1 MNKLK
6 VTDHGA
12 TPQGSNNHGTSGHR
26 VPQVAASG
34 MAMRTLVREPDR
46 SPQDVV
52 PCDRLQL
59 KSTINSLTGPKITP
73 MMQQYLE
80 IKAQHQDAILFY
92 RLGDFY
98 EMFFDDAV
106 TAAKVLGIT
115 LTSRN
120 SKDDENRVPLCG
132 IPYHAVSTY
141 LAKMIRAGFKVAIC
155 EQVEDPKEA
164 KGVVRR
170 AVVRVVTPGLVTDE
184 QLLDDKDNLYLAAIC
199 RKGKAW
205 GLSLLDLS
213 TGEFLVSERDDL
225 PALLDELGRLAP
237 SEILLPEEVGD
248 DSRLADTLRAY
259 LPQSC
264 LTKRPAA
271 GFHPETAR
279 QRLLEHFRVANLAGF
294 GCEELTAGIGAAG
307 ALLLYLQETQKTTL
321 DHIERLTPIEFD
333 HILLMDES
341 SRRNLELTQTLSGDA
356 REGSLLATLD
366 LCETP
371 MGARLL
377 KKNLLFPLQ
386 DAEAIRQRLDT
397 VEQFCL
403 APGLREELRQL
414 LTKVYDLERLNGRV
428 VLGTA
433 NARDL
438 TALKCSLAQLPKLKE
453 RLAGAHGLL
462 ANLGIMDELAELY
475 ALLET
480 GIREDAPVTLREGN
494 LIKHGYNEELDELV
508 SLLHDGKTL
517 ILGLETRERARTG
530 IANLKVGFNKIFGY
544 YIEISRGQLAHVP
557 EDFIRKQTLVNA
569 ERFITEEL
577 KEFEEKVTGAQE
589 KRLALEYRLFA
600 EIRAKAAEGSSRILH
615 TAGYL
620 ARIDFF
626 CCLAEAA
633 QKYRYTKPVIT
644 DGEAIIIREG
654 RHPVIERALPP
665 GRFVPNDI
673 HLDQEGEEVLI
684 ITGPNMAG
692 KSTVLR
698 QTALIT
704 LMAQMGSFVPAAA
717 AEIGVVDRIF
727 TRVGASDNLRRGQ
740 STFMVEMNET
750 ANILNNATE
759 RSLVILDEI
768 GRGTSTFDGL
778 SIAWAVAEEL
788 VNKNG
793 KGVKTIFA
801 THYHELTELAA
812 TNSRVKNYNIAV
824 REWNDTIIFLHKLL
838 PGGTNRSYGIQVAAL
853 AGVPARVVARAKE
866 LLHNIEQGEFNR
878 QGEPRI
884 ATSPGKR
891 KPPHP
896 GQLSL
901 FGGGESQ
908 AARRLREINP
918 DGLSPREALDL
929 LYELKRLADVE

>member
-1 MNKLK
+1 
-6 VTDHGA
+6 
-12 TPQGSNNHGTSGHR
+12 
-26 VPQVAASG
+26 
-34 MAMRTLVREPDR
+34 
-46 SPQDVV
+46 
-52 PCDRLQL
+52 
-59 KSTINSLTGPKITP
+59 

>member
-1 MNKLK
+1 MTN
-6 VTDHGA
+6 T
-12 TPQGSNNHGTSGHR
+12 TP
-26 VPQVAASG
+26 AS
-34 MAMRTLVREPDR
+34 V
-46 SPQDVV
+46 
-52 PCDRLQL
+52 
-59 KSTINSLTGPKITP
+59 KITP
-73 MMQQYLE
+73 MMQQYLA

-106 TAAKVLGIT
+106 TASKVLGIT

-132 IPYHAVSTY
+132 IPYHAVSSY
-141 LAKMIRAGFKVAIC
+141 LTKMIKAGFKVAIC

-170 AVVRVVTPGLVTDE
+170 EVVRVVTPGLVTDE
-184 QLLDDKDNLYLAAIC
+184 QLLDDKDNRYLAAIC
-199 RKGKAW
+199 QKGKNW

-213 TGEFLVSERDDL
+213 TGEFLVSEREDL
-225 PALLDELGRLAP
+225 PALLDELGRLSP
-237 SEILLPEEVGD
+237 SEILLPEESGEE
-248 DSRLADTLRAY
+248 SPLANELLAY

-264 LTKRPAA
+264 LTGRPAA
-271 GFHPETAR
+271 GFYPETAR
-279 QRLLEHFRVANLAGF
+279 QRLLEHFRVVNLAGF
-294 GCEELTAGIGAAG
+294 GCEELKAGVAAAG
-307 ALLLYLQETQKTTL
+307 ALLLYLQETQKTAL

-333 HILLMDES
+333 HVLLMDES
-341 SRRNLELTQTLSGDA
+341 SRRNLELTQTITGGT
-356 REGSLLATLD
+356 REGSLLDTLD

-386 DAEAIRQRLDT
+386 EVEAIRQRLDT
-397 VEQFCL
+397 VEQLYL
-403 APGLREELRQL
+403 APRLREELREL
-414 LTKVYDLERLNGRV
+414 LTRVYDLERLNGRV

-438 TALKCSLAQLPKLKE
+438 TALKCSLAQLPQLKE
-453 RLAGAHGLL
+453 KLAGTSGLL
-462 ANLGIMDELAELY
+462 ADLGTVDGLNELHD
-475 ALLET
+475 LLEA

-494 LIKHGYNEELDELV
+494 LIKSGYNAELDELV
-508 SLLHDGKTL
+508 SLLRDGKAL
-517 ILGLETRERARTG
+517 ILGLEARERTRTG
-530 IANLKVGFNKIFGY
+530 INNLKVGYNKIFGY

-557 EDFIRKQTLVNA
+557 DNFIRKQTLVNA
-569 ERFITEEL
+569 ERFITPEL
-577 KEFEEKVTGAQE
+577 KEFEEKVTGAQD
-589 KRLALEYRLFA
+589 KRLELEYRLFA
-600 EIRAKAAEGSSRILH
+600 AIRATAAEASSRILH
-615 TAGYL
+615 TAARL
-620 ARIDFF
+620 AQIDFF
-626 CCLAEAA
+626 CCLAEVA
-633 QKYRYTKPVIT
+633 QRYRYTKPVIT
-644 DGEAIIIREG
+644 AGEAIIITEG

-665 GRFVPNDI
+665 GRFVPNDV
-673 HLDQEGEEVLI
+673 HLDQESEEVLI

-704 LMAQMGSFVPAAA
+704 LMAQMGGFVPAAS

-750 ANILNNATE
+750 ANILNNATV

-853 AGVPARVVARAKE
+853 AGVPAKVVARAKE

-884 ATSPGKR
+884 ATSPRKK
-891 KPPHP
+891 KPPQP

-901 FGGGESQ
+901 FGGEESK
-908 AARRLREINP
+908 ATRRLREINP
-918 DGLSPREALDL
+918 DALSPREALDL
-929 LYELKRLADVE
+929 LYELKRLTDAE

>member
-1 MNKLK
+1 MTK
-6 VTDHGA
+6 T
-12 TPQGSNNHGTSGHR
+12 TPGS
-26 VPQVAASG
+26 V
-34 MAMRTLVREPDR
+34 
-46 SPQDVV
+46 
-52 PCDRLQL
+52 
-59 KSTINSLTGPKITP
+59 KITP

-106 TAAKVLGIT
+106 AASKVLGIT

-132 IPYHAVSTY
+132 IPYHAVSSY

-170 AVVRVVTPGLVTDE
+170 EVVRVVTPGLVTDE
-184 QLLDDKDNLYLAAIC
+184 QLLDDKDNRYLAAVC
-199 RKGKAW
+199 HKGKEW

-213 TGEFLVSERDDL
+213 TGEFLVSEREDKT
-225 PALLDELGRLAP
+225 ALLDELGRLAP
-237 SEILLPEEVGD
+237 SEILLPEEPGE
-248 DSRLADTLRAY
+248 DSPLSGELLTL

-264 LTKRPAA
+264 LTGRPPS
-271 GFHPETAR
+271 GFQPELAR
-279 QRLLEHFRVANLAGF
+279 QNLLEHFRVVNLAGF
-294 GCEELTAGIGAAG
+294 GCEEMRAGIGAAG
-307 ALLLYLQETQKTTL
+307 GLLLYLQETQKTAL

-333 HILLMDES
+333 NVLLMDDS
-341 SRRNLELTQTLSGDA
+341 SRRNLELTQTITGGT
-356 REGSLLATLD
+356 REGSLLDTLD

-386 DAEAIRQRLDT
+386 EVEPIRQRLDT
-397 VEQFCL
+397 VEQLYL
-403 APGLREELRQL
+403 APRLREDLRRL
-414 LTKVYDLERLNGRV
+414 LAKVYDLERLNGRV

-433 NARDL
+433 NGRDL
-438 TALKCSLAQLPKLKE
+438 TALKSSLAQLPMIKE
-453 RLAGAHGLL
+453 MLTGAQGLL
-462 ANLGIMDELAELY
+462 ADLGATLDELDELH
-475 ALLET
+475 ALLDA

-494 LIKHGYNEELDELV
+494 LIKRGYNEELDHLV
-508 SLLHDGKTL
+508 SLQHDGKSL
-517 ILGLETRERARTG
+517 ILGLEARERARTG
-530 IANLKVGFNKIFGY
+530 ITNLKVGFNRIFGY
-544 YIEISRGQLAHVP
+544 YIEISRGQLANVP
-557 EDFIRKQTLVNA
+557 DDFIRKQTLVNA
-569 ERFITEEL
+569 ERFITQEL
-577 KEFEEKVTGAQE
+577 KEFEEKITGAQD
-589 KRLALEYRLFA
+589 KRLELEYRLFS
-600 EIRAKAAEGSSRILH
+600 EIRATVAQASSRILH
-615 TAGYL
+615 PAACL

-626 CCLAEAA
+626 CCLAEGA
-633 QKYRYTKPVIT
+633 QKYRYTKPQVNA
-644 DGEAIIIREG
+644 GEAIIIKEG

-673 HLDQEGEEVLI
+673 HLDQESEEVLI

-704 LMAQMGSFVPAAA
+704 LMAQMGGFVPAAA

-750 ANILNNATE
+750 ANILNNATQ

-768 GRGTSTFDGL
+768 GRGTSSFVGL
-778 SIAWAVAEEL
+778 SIAWAVAEDL
-788 VNKNG
+788 VSKNG

-801 THYHELTELAA
+801 THYHELTELSA
-812 TNSRVKNYNIAV
+812 THQRVKNYNIAV

-884 ATSPGKR
+884 ATSPR
-891 KPPHP
+891 KKKSRPT

-901 FGGGESQ
+901 FNGGESP
-908 AARRLREINP
+908 AALRLREINP
-918 DGLSPREALDL
+918 DVLSPREALDM
-929 LYELKRLADVE
+929 LYELKRLTDAE

>member
-1 MNKLK
+1 M
-6 VTDHGA
+6 T
-12 TPQGSNNHGTSGHR
+12 TP
-26 VPQVAASG
+26 AS
-34 MAMRTLVREPDR
+34 V
-46 SPQDVV
+46 
-52 PCDRLQL
+52 
-59 KSTINSLTGPKITP
+59 KITP

-106 TAAKVLGIT
+106 TASKVLGIT

-132 IPYHAVSTY
+132 IPYHAVSSY
-141 LAKMIRAGFKVAIC
+141 LAKMIKAGFKVAIC

-170 AVVRVVTPGLVTDE
+170 EVVRVVTPGLVTDA
-184 QLLDDKDNLYLAAIC
+184 QLLDDKDNRYLAAIC
-199 RKGKAW
+199 HKGKAW

-213 TGEFLVSERDDL
+213 TGEFLVSQREDL

-237 SEILLPEEVGD
+237 SEILLPEEIVEA
-248 DSRLADTLRAY
+248 SSLTEELQAY
-259 LPQSC
+259 LPQSF
-264 LTKRPAA
+264 LTRRPAA

-294 GCEELTAGIGAAG
+294 GCEELKSGIGAAG
-307 ALLLYLQETQKTTL
+307 ALLLYLQETQKTAL

-333 HILLMDES
+333 HVLLMDDS
-341 SRRNLELTQTLSGDA
+341 SRRNLELTQTLSGGA
-356 REGSLLATLD
+356 REGSLLDTLD

-386 DAEAIRQRLDT
+386 EVEAIRRRLDT
-397 VEQFCL
+397 VEQLYL
-403 APGLREELRQL
+403 APRLREELREL

-438 TALKCSLAQLPKLKE
+438 TALKCSLAQLPPLTEKL
-453 RLAGAHGLL
+453 AAADGLL
-462 ANLGIMDELAELY
+462 ADLGTVDELTELH
-475 ALLET
+475 ALLEA

-494 LIKHGYNEELDELV
+494 LIKPGYNEELDELV
-508 SLLHDGKTL
+508 SLLRDGKAL
-517 ILGLETRERARTG
+517 ILGLEARERSRTG
-530 IANLKVGFNKIFGY
+530 INNLKVGFNKIFGY
-544 YIEISRGQLAHVP
+544 YLEISRGQLAHVP
-557 EDFIRKQTLVNA
+557 DDFIRKQTLVNA
-569 ERFITEEL
+569 ERFITPEL
-577 KEFEEKVTGAQE
+577 KEFEEKVTGAQD
-589 KRLALEYRLFA
+589 KRLELEYRLFA
-600 EIRAKAAEGSSRILH
+600 AIRATAAAASSRILH
-615 TAGYL
+615 TAGRL

-626 CCLAEAA
+626 CCLAEVA
-633 QKYRYTKPVIT
+633 QRYRYTKPIIT
-644 DGEAIIIREG
+644 AGEAIIITEG

-665 GRFVPNDI
+665 GRFVPNDV
-673 HLDQEGEEVLI
+673 HLDQESEEVLI

-704 LMAQMGSFVPAAA
+704 LMAQMGGFVPAAA

-750 ANILNNATE
+750 ANILNNATP

-793 KGVKTIFA
+793 RGVKTIFA

-812 TNSRVKNYNIAV
+812 TNNRVKNYNIAV

-853 AGVPARVVARAKE
+853 AGVPAKVVARAKE
-866 LLHNIEQGEFNR
+866 LLHNIE
-878 QGEPRI
+878 
-884 ATSPGKR
+884 
-891 KPPHP
+891 
-896 GQLSL
+896 
-901 FGGGESQ
+901 
-908 AARRLREINP
+908 
-918 DGLSPREALDL
+918 
-929 LYELKRLADVE
+929 

>member
-1 MNKLK
+1 M
-6 VTDHGA
+6 TTTA
-12 TPQGSNNHGTSGHR
+12 
-26 VPQVAASG
+26 
-34 MAMRTLVREPDR
+34 
-46 SPQDVV
+46 
-52 PCDRLQL
+52 
-59 KSTINSLTGPKITP
+59 TGPKITP

-132 IPYHAVSTY
+132 IPYHAVSSY
-141 LAKMIRAGFKVAIC
+141 LAKMIKAGFKVAIC

-170 AVVRVVTPGLVTDE
+170 EVVRVVTPGLVTDA
-184 QLLDDKDNLYLAAIC
+184 QLLDDKDNRYLAAIC
-199 RKGKAW
+199 QKGKDW

-213 TGEFLVSERDDL
+213 TGEFLVSEREDL
-225 PALLDELGRLAP
+225 ADLLDELGRLAP
-237 SEILLPEEVGD
+237 SEILLPEEAGE
-248 DSRLADTLRAY
+248 DSSLARELLAY
-259 LPQSC
+259 LPQNC
-264 LTKRPAA
+264 LTRRPSTS
-271 GFHPETAR
+271 FYPETAR

-294 GCEELTAGIGAAG
+294 GCEERKAGIAAAG
-307 ALLLYLQETQKTTL
+307 ALLLYLQETQKTAL

-333 HILLMDES
+333 QVLLMDES
-341 SRRNLELTQTLSGDA
+341 SRRNLELTQTLSGGA
-356 REGSLLATLD
+356 REGSLLDTLD

-386 DAEAIRQRLDT
+386 EVEAIRQRLDT
-397 VEQFCL
+397 VEQLYL
-403 APGLREELRQL
+403 APHLREDLRQL
-414 LTKVYDLERLNGRV
+414 LAKVYDLERLNGRV

-438 TALKCSLAQLPKLKE
+438 TALRLSLAQLPPLKKQ
-453 RLAGAHGLL
+453 LSGANGLL
-462 ANLGIMDELAELY
+462 ASLGEVDELAELSS
-475 ALLET
+475 LLES
-480 GIREDAPVTLREGN
+480 GIREDSPVTLREGN
-494 LIKHGYNEELDELV
+494 LIKPGYNAELDELV
-508 SLLHDGKTL
+508 SLLHDGKAL
-517 ILGLETRERARTG
+517 ILGLEARERTRTG
-530 IANLKVGFNKIFGY
+530 IGNLKVGFNKIFGY

-557 EDFIRKQTLVNA
+557 DDFIRKQTLVNA
-569 ERFITEEL
+569 ERFITPEL
-577 KEFEEKVTGAQE
+577 KEFEEKITGAQD
-589 KRLALEYRLFA
+589 KRLELEYRLFA
-600 EIRAKAAEGSSRILH
+600 AIRATVAEASSRILH
-615 TAGYL
+615 TAGQL
-620 ARIDFF
+620 AQIDFF

-633 QKYRYTKPVIT
+633 QKYRYSKPLINA
-644 DGEAIIIREG
+644 GEAIIIKEG

-673 HLDQEGEEVLI
+673 HLDQESEEVLI

-750 ANILNNATE
+750 ANILNNATQ

-793 KGVKTIFA
+793 RGVKTIFA

-812 TNSRVKNYNIAV
+812 TNNRVKNYNIAV
-824 REWNDTIIFLHKLL
+824 REWNDSIIFLHKLL

-884 ATSPGKR
+884 ATSPGKK

-901 FGGGESQ
+901 FTGEESG
-908 AARRLREINP
+908 AVRRLREINP
-918 DGLSPREALDL
+918 DALSPREALEL
-929 LYELKRLADVE
+929 LYELKRLADE

>member
-1 MNKLK
+1 MTN
-6 VTDHGA
+6 T
-12 TPQGSNNHGTSGHR
+12 TP
-26 VPQVAASG
+26 AS
-34 MAMRTLVREPDR
+34 V
-46 SPQDVV
+46 
-52 PCDRLQL
+52 
-59 KSTINSLTGPKITP
+59 KITP

-98 EMFFDDAV
+98 EMFFDDTV
-106 TAAKVLGIT
+106 TASKVLGIT

-132 IPYHAVSTY
+132 IPYHAVSSY

-170 AVVRVVTPGLVTDE
+170 EVVRVVTPGLVTDE
-184 QLLDDKDNLYLAAIC
+184 QLLDGKDNRYLAAIC
-199 RKGKAW
+199 QKGKEW

-213 TGEFLVSERDDL
+213 TGEFLVSERENL
-225 PALLDELGRLAP
+225 AALLDELGRLAP
-237 SEILLPEEVGD
+237 SEILLPEEFGED
-248 DSRLADTLRAY
+248 ASLANELLAY

-264 LTKRPAA
+264 LTRRPNA
-271 GFHPETAR
+271 GFYPETAR
-279 QRLLEHFRVANLAGF
+279 QRLLEHFRVVNLAGF
-294 GCEELTAGIGAAG
+294 GCEEMKPGIGAAG

-341 SRRNLELTQTLSGDA
+341 SRRNLELTQTITGGV
-356 REGSLLATLD
+356 REGSLLDTLD

-377 KKNLLFPLQ
+377 KKSLLFPLQ
-386 DAEAIRQRLDT
+386 EIAAIRQRLDT
-397 VEQFCL
+397 VEQLYL
-403 APGLREELRQL
+403 APRLREDLRL
-414 LTKVYDLERLNGRV
+414 LLAKVYDLERLNGRV

-433 NARDL
+433 NGRDL
-438 TALKCSLAQLPKLKE
+438 TALKCSLAQLPELKE
-453 RLAGAHGLL
+453 KLAGANGLL
-462 ANLGIMDELAELY
+462 ADLGANLDELAELR
-475 ALLET
+475 ALLEA
-480 GIREDAPVTLREGN
+480 GVREDAPVTLREGN
-494 LIKHGYNEELDELV
+494 LIKPGYNAELDELV
-508 SLLHDGKTL
+508 SLLRDGKAL
-517 ILGLETRERARTG
+517 ILGLESRERTRTG
-530 IANLKVGFNKIFGY
+530 INNLKVGFNKVFGY
-544 YIEISRGQLAHVP
+544 FIEISRGQLAHVP
-557 EDFIRKQTLVNA
+557 KDFIRKQTLVNA
-569 ERFITEEL
+569 ERFITPEL
-577 KEFEEKVTGAQE
+577 KEFEEKVTGAQD
-589 KRLALEYRLFA
+589 KRLELEYRLFGA
-600 EIRAKAAEGSSRILH
+600 IRATVAEASSRILH
-615 TAGYL
+615 AAARL
-620 ARIDFF
+620 AQMDFF
-626 CCLAEAA
+626 CCLAETA

-644 DGEAIIIREG
+644 AGESSIIKEG

-673 HLDQEGEEVLI
+673 HLDQESEEVLI

-704 LMAQMGSFVPAAA
+704 LMAQMGSFVPAAS

-750 ANILNNATE
+750 ANILNNATQ

-793 KGVKTIFA
+793 RGVKTIFA

-812 TNSRVKNYNIAV
+812 TNPRVKNYNIAV

-853 AGVPARVVARAKE
+853 AGVPAKVVARAKE

-884 ATSPGKR
+884 ATSPR
-891 KPPHP
+891 KKKPLHA

-908 AARRLREINP
+908 ATRRLRDINP

-929 LYELKRLADVE
+929 LYELKRLTDAE

>member
-1 MNKLK
+1 MTN
-6 VTDHGA
+6 TTH
-12 TPQGSNNHGTSGHR
+12 
-26 VPQVAASG
+26 AS
-34 MAMRTLVREPDR
+34 V
-46 SPQDVV
+46 
-52 PCDRLQL
+52 
-59 KSTINSLTGPKITP
+59 KITP

-106 TAAKVLGIT
+106 TASKVLGIT

-132 IPYHAVSTY
+132 IPYHAISSY
-141 LAKMIRAGFKVAIC
+141 LAKMIKAGFKVAIC

-170 AVVRVVTPGLVTDE
+170 EVVRVVTPGLVTDE
-184 QLLDDKDNLYLAAIC
+184 QLLDDKDNRYLAAIC
-199 RKGKAW
+199 QKGKEW

-213 TGEFLVSERDDL
+213 TGEFLVSEREDL
-225 PALLDELGRLAP
+225 AALLDELGRLAP
-237 SEILLPEEVGD
+237 SEILLPEESGVD
-248 DSRLADTLRAY
+248 ASLANELLAY

-264 LTKRPAA
+264 LTRRPNA
-271 GFHPETAR
+271 GFYPETAR
-279 QRLLEHFRVANLAGF
+279 QRLLEHFRVVNLAGF
-294 GCEELTAGIGAAG
+294 GCEEMKPGIAAAG
-307 ALLLYLQETQKTTL
+307 ALLLYLQETQKTAL

-341 SRRNLELTQTLSGDA
+341 SRRNLELTQTITDGV
-356 REGSLLATLD
+356 REGSLLDTLD

-377 KKNLLFPLQ
+377 KKSLLFPLQ
-386 DAEAIRQRLDT
+386 EVAAIRQRLDT
-397 VEQFCL
+397 VEQLYL
-403 APGLREELRQL
+403 APRLREVLCLL

-433 NARDL
+433 NGRDL
-438 TALKCSLAQLPKLKE
+438 TALKCSLAQLPALKE
-453 RLAGAHGLL
+453 KLAGANGLL
-462 ANLGIMDELAELY
+462 ADLGANLDELAELR
-475 ALLET
+475 ALLEA
-480 GIREDAPVTLREGN
+480 GVREDAPVTLREGN
-494 LIKHGYNEELDELV
+494 LIKAGYNAELDELI
-508 SLLHDGKTL
+508 SLLRDGKAL
-517 ILGLETRERARTG
+517 ILGLEARERARTG
-530 IANLKVGFNKIFGY
+530 IANLKVGFNKVFGY
-544 YIEISRGQLAHVP
+544 FIEISRGQLAHVP
-557 EDFIRKQTLVNA
+557 DDFIRKQTLVNA
-569 ERFITEEL
+569 ERFITPEL
-577 KEFEEKVTGAQE
+577 KEFEEKVTGAQD
-589 KRLALEYRLFA
+589 KRLELEYRLFA
-600 EIRAKAAEGSSRILH
+600 TIRTTVAEASSRILH
-615 TAGYL
+615 TATRL
-620 ARIDFF
+620 AQIDFF

-644 DGEAIIIREG
+644 AGEAIIIKEG

-673 HLDQEGEEVLI
+673 HLDQESEEVLI

-704 LMAQMGSFVPAAA
+704 LMAQMGSFVPAAS

-750 ANILNNATE
+750 ANILNSATQ

-793 KGVKTIFA
+793 RGVKTIFA

-812 TNSRVKNYNIAV
+812 TNNRVKNYNIAV

-853 AGVPARVVARAKE
+853 AGVPAKVVARAKE

-884 ATSPGKR
+884 ATSPKKK
-891 KPPHP
+891 KPPQP

-901 FGGGESQ
+901 FGGEESK
-908 AARRLREINP
+908 ATRRLREINP

-929 LYELKRLADVE
+929 LYELKRLTDAE

>member
-1 MNKLK
+1 MTK
-6 VTDHGA
+6 T
-12 TPQGSNNHGTSGHR
+12 TP
-26 VPQVAASG
+26 AS
-34 MAMRTLVREPDR
+34 V
-46 SPQDVV
+46 
-52 PCDRLQL
+52 
-59 KSTINSLTGPKITP
+59 KITP

-106 TAAKVLGIT
+106 TASKVLGIT

-132 IPYHAVSTY
+132 IPYHAISSY
-141 LAKMIRAGFKVAIC
+141 LAKMIKAGFKVAIC

-170 AVVRVVTPGLVTDE
+170 EVVRVVTPGLVTDE
-184 QLLDDKDNLYLAAIC
+184 QLLDDKENRYLAAIC
-199 RKGKAW
+199 HKGKVW

-213 TGEFLVSERDDL
+213 TGEFLVSEREDL
-225 PALLDELGRLAP
+225 PALLDELGRLSP
-237 SEILLPEEVGD
+237 SEILLPEETGGE
-248 DSRLADTLRAY
+248 SSLAGELLAY

-264 LTKRPAA
+264 LTGRPAA
-271 GFHPETAR
+271 GFYPETAR
-279 QRLLEHFRVANLAGF
+279 QRLLEHFRVVNLAGF
-294 GCEELTAGIGAAG
+294 GCEELKAGVAAAG
-307 ALLLYLQETQKTTL
+307 ALLLYLQETQKATL

-333 HILLMDES
+333 NVLLMDES
-341 SRRNLELTQTLSGDA
+341 SRRNLELTQTITGGT
-356 REGSLLATLD
+356 REGSLLDTLD

-386 DAEAIRQRLDT
+386 EVEAIRQRLDT
-397 VEQFCL
+397 VEQLYL
-403 APGLREELRQL
+403 APRLREELREL
-414 LTKVYDLERLNGRV
+414 LTRVYDLERLNGRV

-438 TALKCSLAQLPKLKE
+438 TALKCSLAQLPQLKE
-453 RLAGAHGLL
+453 KLAGASGLL
-462 ANLGIMDELAELY
+462 ADLGTVDALTELH
-475 ALLET
+475 ALLEA

-494 LIKHGYNEELDELV
+494 LIKPGYNAELDELV
-508 SLLHDGKTL
+508 SLLRDGKAL
-517 ILGLETRERARTG
+517 ILGLESRERERTG
-530 IANLKVGFNKIFGY
+530 INNLKVGFNKIFGY

-569 ERFITEEL
+569 ERFITPEL
-577 KEFEEKVTGAQE
+577 KEFEEKVTGAQD
-589 KRLALEYRLFA
+589 KRLDLEYRLFA
-600 EIRAKAAEGSSRILH
+600 AIRATAAEASSRILH
-615 TAGYL
+615 TAARL
-620 ARIDFF
+620 AQIDFF
-626 CCLAEAA
+626 CCLAEVA
-633 QKYRYTKPVIT
+633 QRYRYTKPVINA
-644 DGEAIIIREG
+644 GEAIIITEG

-665 GRFVPNDI
+665 GRFVPNDV

-704 LMAQMGSFVPAAA
+704 LMAQMGGFVPAAA

-750 ANILNNATE
+750 ANILNNATP

-853 AGVPARVVARAKE
+853 AGVPAKVVARAKE

-884 ATSPGKR
+884 ATSPR
-891 KPPHP
+891 KKKAQP

-901 FGGGESQ
+901 FGGEESK

-918 DGLSPREALDL
+918 DALSPREALDL
-929 LYELKRLADVE
+929 LYELKRLTDAE

>member
-1 MNKLK
+1 MTN
-6 VTDHGA
+6 T
-12 TPQGSNNHGTSGHR
+12 TP
-26 VPQVAASG
+26 AS
-34 MAMRTLVREPDR
+34 V
-46 SPQDVV
+46 
-52 PCDRLQL
+52 
-59 KSTINSLTGPKITP
+59 KITP

-98 EMFFDDAV
+98 EMFFDDTV
-106 TAAKVLGIT
+106 TASKVLGIT

-132 IPYHAVSTY
+132 IPYHAVSSY

-170 AVVRVVTPGLVTDE
+170 EVVRVVTPGLVTDE
-184 QLLDDKDNLYLAAIC
+184 QLLDGKDNRYLAAIC
-199 RKGKAW
+199 QKGKEW

-213 TGEFLVSERDDL
+213 TGEFLVSERENL
-225 PALLDELGRLAP
+225 AALLDELGRLAP
-237 SEILLPEEVGD
+237 SEILLPEEFGED
-248 DSRLADTLRAY
+248 ASLANELLAY

-264 LTKRPAA
+264 LTRRPNA
-271 GFHPETAR
+271 GFYPETAR
-279 QRLLEHFRVANLAGF
+279 QRLLEHFRVVNLAGF
-294 GCEELTAGIGAAG
+294 GCEEMKPGIGAAG

-341 SRRNLELTQTLSGDA
+341 SRRNLELTQTITGGV
-356 REGSLLATLD
+356 REGSLLDTLD

-377 KKNLLFPLQ
+377 KKSLLFPLQ
-386 DAEAIRQRLDT
+386 EIAAIRQRLDT
-397 VEQFCL
+397 VEQLYL
-403 APGLREELRQL
+403 APRLREDLRL
-414 LTKVYDLERLNGRV
+414 LLAKVYDLERLNGRV

-433 NARDL
+433 NGRDL
-438 TALKCSLAQLPKLKE
+438 TALKCSLAQLPELKE
-453 RLAGAHGLL
+453 KLAGANGLL
-462 ANLGIMDELAELY
+462 ADLGANLDELAELR
-475 ALLET
+475 ALLEA
-480 GIREDAPVTLREGN
+480 GVREDAPVTLREGN
-494 LIKHGYNEELDELV
+494 LIKPGYNAELDELV
-508 SLLHDGKTL
+508 SLLRDGKAL
-517 ILGLETRERARTG
+517 ILGLESRERTRTG
-530 IANLKVGFNKIFGY
+530 INNLKVGFNKVFGY
-544 YIEISRGQLAHVP
+544 FIEISRGQLAHVP
-557 EDFIRKQTLVNA
+557 KDFIRKQTLVNA
-569 ERFITEEL
+569 ERFITPEL
-577 KEFEEKVTGAQE
+577 KEFEEKVTGAQD
-589 KRLALEYRLFA
+589 KRLELEYRLFGA
-600 EIRAKAAEGSSRILH
+600 IRATVAEASSRILH
-615 TAGYL
+615 AAARL
-620 ARIDFF
+620 AQMDFF
-626 CCLAEAA
+626 CCLAETA

-644 DGEAIIIREG
+644 AGESIIIKEG

-673 HLDQEGEEVLI
+673 HLDQESEEVLI

-692 KSTVLR
+692 QSPVLR
-698 QTALIT
+698 QTALLT
-704 LMAQMGSFVPAAA
+704 LRAQRGSFVPAAS

-750 ANILNNATE
+750 ANILNNATQ

-793 KGVKTIFA
+793 RGVKTIFA

-812 TNSRVKNYNIAV
+812 TNPRVKNYNIAV

-853 AGVPARVVARAKE
+853 AGVPAKVVARAKE

-884 ATSPGKR
+884 ATSPR
-891 KPPHP
+891 KKKPLHA

-908 AARRLREINP
+908 ATRRLRDINP

-929 LYELKRLADVE
+929 LYELKRLTDAE

>member
-1 MNKLK
+1 MNK
-6 VTDHGA
+6 
-12 TPQGSNNHGTSGHR
+12 
-26 VPQVAASG
+26 
-34 MAMRTLVREPDR
+34 
-46 SPQDVV
+46 
-52 PCDRLQL
+52 L

-98 EMFFDDAV
+98 EMFLDDAV
-106 TAAKVLGIT
+106 TASKVLGIT

-132 IPYHAVSTY
+132 IPYHAVSSY
-141 LAKMIRAGFKVAIC
+141 LAKMIKAGFKVAIC

-170 AVVRVVTPGLVTDE
+170 EVVRVVTPGLVTDA
-184 QLLDDKDNLYLAAIC
+184 QLLDDKDNRYLAAIC
-199 RKGKAW
+199 QKGRNW

-213 TGEFLVSERDDL
+213 TGEFLVSERADL

-237 SEILLPEEVGD
+237 SEILLPDEPGE
-248 DSRLADTLRAY
+248 DSRLADELQAH

-264 LTKRPAA
+264 LTRRSSG

-294 GCEELTAGIGAAG
+294 GCEEFKAGIGAAG

-333 HILLMDES
+333 YILLMDES
-341 SRRNLELTQTLSGDA
+341 SRRNLELTQTLSGGA

-386 DAEAIRQRLDT
+386 EVEAIRRRLDT
-397 VEQFCL
+397 VEQLYL
-403 APGLREELRQL
+403 APGLREELRRL
-414 LTKVYDLERLNGRV
+414 LATVYDLERLNGRV

-438 TALKCSLAQLPKLKE
+438 TALKNSLAQLPQLKE
-453 RLAGAHGLL
+453 RLSGAHGLL
-462 ANLGIMDELAELY
+462 ADLGSHLDELAELRT
-475 ALLET
+475 LLEA

-494 LIKHGYNEELDELV
+494 LIKPDYNAELDQLV
-508 SLLHDGKTL
+508 SLLRDGKTL
-517 ILGLETRERARTG
+517 ILGLEARERARTG

-589 KRLALEYRLFA
+589 KRLELEYRLFA
-600 EIRAKAAEGSSRILH
+600 EIRAKAAEASSRILH

-644 DGEAIIIREG
+644 DGEEIIIQEG

-673 HLDQEGEEVLI
+673 HLDQKNEEVLI

-704 LMAQMGSFVPAAA
+704 LMAQMGGFVPAAA

-812 TNSRVKNYNIAV
+812 THNRFKNYNIAV

-891 KPPHP
+891 KAPHP

-901 FGGGESQ
+901 FGGEESP
-908 AARRLREINP
+908 AVRRLRESNP
-918 DGLSPREALDL
+918 DSLSPREALNL
-929 LYELKRLADVE
+929 LYELKRLADE

>member
-1 MNKLK
+1 MAK
-6 VTDHGA
+6 T
-12 TPQGSNNHGTSGHR
+12 TPAP
-26 VPQVAASG
+26 V
-34 MAMRTLVREPDR
+34 
-46 SPQDVV
+46 
-52 PCDRLQL
+52 
-59 KSTINSLTGPKITP
+59 KITP

-106 TAAKVLGIT
+106 TASKVLGIT

-132 IPYHAVSTY
+132 IPYHAVSSY
-141 LAKMIRAGFKVAIC
+141 LAKMIKAGFKVAIC

-164 KGVVRR
+164 KGIVRR
-170 AVVRVVTPGLVTDE
+170 EVVRVVTPGLVTDE
-184 QLLDDKDNLYLAAIC
+184 QLLDDKDNRYLAAIC
-199 RKGKAW
+199 QKGKNW

-213 TGEFLVSERDDL
+213 TGEFLVSEKEDL
-225 PALLDELGRLAP
+225 AGLLDELVRLGP
-237 SEILLPEEVGD
+237 SEILLPEEPGEA
-248 DSRLADTLRAY
+248 SILADQLLAF

-264 LTKRPAA
+264 LTRRSPSV
-271 GFHPETAR
+271 FYPEMAR

-294 GCEELTAGIGAAG
+294 GCEELKSGIAAAG
-307 ALLLYLQETQKTTL
+307 ALLLYLQETQKTAL

-333 HILLMDES
+333 NVLLMDES
-341 SRRNLELTQTLSGDA
+341 SRRNLELTQTITGGA
-356 REGSLLATLD
+356 REGSLLDTLD

-386 DAEAIRQRLDT
+386 EVETIRQRLNT
-397 VEQFCL
+397 VEALYL
-403 APGLREELRQL
+403 APRLREDLRQL
-414 LTKVYDLERLNGRV
+414 LAKVYDLERLNGRV

-433 NARDL
+433 NGRDL
-438 TALKCSLAQLPKLKE
+438 TALKCSLAQLPQLKE
-453 RLAGAHGLL
+453 KMLEEGGPLLPALGASL
-462 ANLGIMDELAELY
+462 DELTELH
-475 ALLET
+475 ALLEA
-480 GIREDAPVTLREGN
+480 GIREDAPVTVREGN
-494 LIKHGYNEELDELV
+494 LIKPGYHAELDELV
-508 SLLHDGKTL
+508 SLLRDGKEL
-517 ILGLETRERARTG
+517 ILTLEARERARTG
-530 IANLKVGFNKIFGY
+530 INNLKIGFNKIFGY
-544 YIEISRGQLAHVP
+544 YIEISRGQLANVP

-569 ERFITEEL
+569 ERFITPEL

-589 KRLALEYRLFA
+589 KRLELEYRLFSAIRTTVA
-600 EIRAKAAEGSSRILH
+600 ESSSRILL
-615 TAGYL
+615 TAARL
-620 ARIDFF
+620 AQIDFF
-626 CCLAEAA
+626 CCLAEGA
-633 QKYRYTKPVIT
+633 QKYRYTKPVINS
-644 DGEAIIIREG
+644 GEAIIIKEG

-673 HLDQEGEEVLI
+673 HLDQESEEVLI

-704 LMAQMGSFVPAAA
+704 LMAQMGSFVPAAS

-750 ANILNNATE
+750 ANILNNATQ

-793 KGVKTIFA
+793 RGVKTIFA

-812 TNSRVKNYNIAV
+812 TNPRVKNHNIAV

-853 AGVPARVVARAKE
+853 AGVPAKVVARAKE

-884 ATSPGKR
+884 ATSPR
-891 KPPHP
+891 KNKPRQG

-901 FGGGESQ
+901 FGAGETQ
-908 AARRLREINP
+908 AARRLRDINP
-918 DGLSPREALDL
+918 DTLSPREALDL
-929 LYELKRLADVE
+929 LYELKGLSDVE

>member
-1 MNKLK
+1 
-6 VTDHGA
+6 
-12 TPQGSNNHGTSGHR
+12 
-26 VPQVAASG
+26 
-34 MAMRTLVREPDR
+34 
-46 SPQDVV
+46 
-52 PCDRLQL
+52 
-59 KSTINSLTGPKITP
+59 

-80 IKAQHQDAILFY
+80 IKAQHHDAILFY

-106 TAAKVLGIT
+106 TASKILGIT

-132 IPYHAVSTY
+132 IPYHAVSSY
-141 LAKMIRAGFKVAIC
+141 LAKMIKAGFKVAIC

-170 AVVRVVTPGLVTDE
+170 EVVRVVTPGLITDE
-184 QLLDDKDNLYLAAIC
+184 QLLDDKDNRYLAAIC
-199 RKGKAW
+199 QKGKAW

-213 TGEFLVSERDDL
+213 TGEFLVSERADL
-225 PALLDELGRLAP
+225 PALLDELGRLVP
-237 SEILLPEEVGD
+237 SEILLPDEVGE
-248 DSRLADTLRAY
+248 DSSLADELQVF

-279 QRLLEHFRVANLAGF
+279 QRLQEHFRVANLAGF
-294 GCEELTAGIGAAG
+294 GCEELKAGIGAAG
-307 ALLLYLQETQKTTL
+307 GLLLYLQETQKTAL

-341 SRRNLELTQTLSGDA
+341 SRRNLELTQTLSGGA
-356 REGSLLATLD
+356 REGSLLETLD
-366 LCETP
+366 LCATP

-386 DAEAIRQRLDT
+386 EVKAIRHRLDT
-397 VEQFCL
+397 VEQLCL
-403 APGLREELRQL
+403 APRLREELRRL
-414 LTKVYDLERLNGRV
+414 LAKVYDLERLNGRV

-438 TALKCSLAQLPKLKE
+438 TALKGSLAQLPQLKE
-453 RLAGAHGLL
+453 KLAGAHGLL
-462 ANLGIMDELAELY
+462 ADLGAHLDELAELCT
-475 ALLET
+475 LLEA

-494 LIKHGYNEELDELV
+494 LIKPGYHEELDELV
-508 SLLHDGKTL
+508 SLLRDGKAL
-517 ILGLETRERARTG
+517 ILDLEARERARTG
-530 IANLKVGFNKIFGY
+530 IGNLKVGFNKIFGY
-544 YIEISRGQLAHVP
+544 YLEISRGQLAHVP

-577 KEFEEKVTGAQE
+577 KEFEEKVTGAQD

-600 EIRAKAAEGSSRILH
+600 EIRATAAEVSPRILH

-633 QKYRYTKPVIT
+633 QKYRYIKPVIT
-644 DGEAIIIREG
+644 DGDSIIIREG

-673 HLDQEGEEVLI
+673 HLDQEDEEVLI

-793 KGVKTIFA
+793 RGVKTIFA

-812 TNSRVKNYNIAV
+812 TNTRVKNYNIAV

-884 ATSPGKR
+884 ATSPGKG
-891 KPPHP
+891 KSPHP

-901 FGGGESQ
+901 FGGEASP

-918 DGLSPREALDL
+918 DSLSPREALDL
-929 LYELKRLADVE
+929 LYELKRLADE

>member
-1 MNKLK
+1 MNK
-6 VTDHGA
+6 
-12 TPQGSNNHGTSGHR
+12 
-26 VPQVAASG
+26 
-34 MAMRTLVREPDR
+34 TL
-46 SPQDVV
+46 S
-52 PCDRLQL
+52 
-59 KSTINSLTGPKITP
+59 SSAKITP

-80 IKAQHQDAILFY
+80 IKAQHQEAILFY

-98 EMFFDDAV
+98 EMFFEDAV
-106 TAAKVLGIT
+106 TASKVLGIT

-132 IPYHAVSTY
+132 IPYHAVSSY
-141 LAKMIRAGFKVAIC
+141 LAKMIKAGFRVAIC

-170 AVVRVVTPGLVTDE
+170 EVVRVVTPGLVTDA
-184 QLLDDKDNLYLAAIC
+184 QLLDDKDNRYLAAIC
-199 RKGKAW
+199 RKGKEW

-213 TGEFLVSERDDL
+213 TGEFLVSERDDFA
-225 PALLDELGRLAP
+225 ALLNELGRLAP
-237 SEILLPEEVGD
+237 SEILLPEEPTD
-248 DSRLADTLRAY
+248 DSSVTAELLALF
-259 LPQSC
+259 PQSC
-264 LTKRPAA
+264 LTRRPVSD
-271 GFHPETAR
+271 FHPEAAR

-294 GCEELTAGIGAAG
+294 GCEALRAGIGAAG
-307 ALLLYLQETQKTTL
+307 GLLLYLQQTQKSAL
-321 DHIERLTPIEFD
+321 DHIERLIPIEFD
-333 HILLMDES
+333 NVLLMDES
-341 SRRNLELTQTLSGDA
+341 SRRNLELTQTITGGV
-356 REGSLLATLD
+356 REGSLLDTLD

-377 KKNLLFPLQ
+377 KKSMLFPLQ
-386 DAEAIRQRLDT
+386 EVKAIRQRLDT
-397 VEQFCL
+397 VEQLYL
-403 APGLREELRQL
+403 APRLREDLRQL
-414 LTKVYDLERLNGRV
+414 LARVYDLERLNGRV

-438 TALKCSLAQLPKLKE
+438 TALKCSLAQLPLIKKE
-453 RLAGAHGLL
+453 LAAADGLL
-462 ANLGIMDELAELY
+462 AALGADLDDLTALH
-475 ALLET
+475 ALLES

-494 LIKHGYNEELDELV
+494 LIRPGYSEELDHLV
-508 SLLHDGKTL
+508 SLLGDGKAL

-530 IANLKVGFNKIFGY
+530 IANLKVGFNRVFGY

-557 EDFIRKQTLVNA
+557 DDFIRKQTLVNA

-589 KRLALEYRLFA
+589 KRLELEYRLFTAIRTTVA
-600 EIRAKAAEGSSRILH
+600 EASSRILH
-615 TAGYL
+615 TAGLL

-633 QKYRYTKPVIT
+633 QRYRYTKPVVT
-644 DGEAIIIREG
+644 AGESIIIKEG

-673 HLDQEGEEVLI
+673 HLDQESEEVLI

-704 LMAQMGSFVPAAA
+704 LMAQMGGFVPAAS

-793 KGVKTIFA
+793 RGIKTIFA

-884 ATSPGKR
+884 ATSPRKK
-891 KPPHP
+891 KPPQA

-901 FGGGESQ
+901 FAAGESQ

-918 DGLSPREALDL
+918 DGMSPREALDL
-929 LYELKRLADVE
+929 LYELKKLAEGE

>member
-1 MNKLK
+1 MTK
-6 VTDHGA
+6 T
-12 TPQGSNNHGTSGHR
+12 TT
-26 VPQVAASG
+26 AS
-34 MAMRTLVREPDR
+34 V
-46 SPQDVV
+46 
-52 PCDRLQL
+52 
-59 KSTINSLTGPKITP
+59 KITP

-80 IKAQHQDAILFY
+80 IKARHQDAILFY

-106 TAAKVLGIT
+106 TASKVLGIT

-132 IPYHAVSTY
+132 IPYHAVSSY
-141 LAKMIRAGFKVAIC
+141 LAKMIKAGFKVAIC

-170 AVVRVVTPGLVTDE
+170 KVVRVVTPGLVTDE
-184 QLLDDKDNLYLAAIC
+184 QLLDDKDNRYLAAIC
-199 RKGKAW
+199 QKGKEW

-213 TGEFLVSERDDL
+213 TGEFLVSQREDL
-225 PALLDELGRLAP
+225 PALLDELGRLSP
-237 SEILLPEEVGD
+237 SEILLPEEPGE
-248 DSRLADTLRAY
+248 DSPLATELLAY

-264 LTKRPAA
+264 LTKRPAG
-271 GFHPETAR
+271 GFYPETAR

-294 GCEELTAGIGAAG
+294 GCEEMKAGIGAAG
-307 ALLLYLQETQKTTL
+307 GLLLYLQETQKSGL

-333 HILLMDES
+333 HVLLMDES
-341 SRRNLELTQTLSGDA
+341 SRRNLELTQTITGSV
-356 REGSLLATLD
+356 REGSLLDTLD

-377 KKNLLFPLQ
+377 KKNLLFPLR
-386 DAEAIRQRLDT
+386 EVEGIRQRLDT
-397 VEQFCL
+397 VEQLYL
-403 APGLREELRQL
+403 APRLREELRGL

-433 NARDL
+433 NGRDL
-438 TALKCSLAQLPKLKE
+438 TALKCSLAQLPRLKE
-453 RLAGAHGLL
+453 KLGAANGLL
-462 ANLGIMDELAELY
+462 ASLSVHLDELSELRT
-475 ALLET
+475 LLEA

-494 LIKHGYNEELDELV
+494 LIKPGYNAELDELV
-508 SLLHDGKTL
+508 SLLRDGKAL
-517 ILGLETRERARTG
+517 ILGLEARERARTG
-530 IANLKVGFNKIFGY
+530 INNLKVGYNKIFGY
-544 YIEISRGQLAHVP
+544 YIEISRGQLSHVP

-569 ERFITEEL
+569 ERFITQEL
-577 KEFEEKVTGAQE
+577 KEFEEKVTGAQD
-589 KRLALEYRLFA
+589 KRLELEYRLFGA
-600 EIRAKAAEGSSRILH
+600 IRATVAEASSRILH
-615 TAGYL
+615 TAGWL
-620 ARIDFF
+620 AKIDFF
-626 CCLAEAA
+626 CCLAEVA
-633 QKYRYTKPVIT
+633 QRYRYTKPVIT
-644 DGEAIIIREG
+644 DGESIIITEG

-673 HLDQEGEEVLI
+673 HLDQESEEVLI

-704 LMAQMGSFVPAAA
+704 LMAQMGGFVPAAA

-750 ANILNNATE
+750 ANILNNATD

-778 SIAWAVAEEL
+778 SIAWAVAEDL

-793 KGVKTIFA
+793 RGVKTIFA

-812 TNSRVKNYNIAV
+812 TNNRVKNYNIAV

-853 AGVPARVVARAKE
+853 AGVPAKVVARAKE

-884 ATSPGKR
+884 ATSPR
-891 KPPHP
+891 KKKPQP

-901 FGGGESQ
+901 FSTEESK
-908 AARRLREINP
+908 AVRRLREINP
-918 DGLSPREALDL
+918 DSLSPREALDL
-929 LYELKRLADVE
+929 LYELKRLNDVE